1 MILDAVR
8 MAWRSLRTN
17 RIRSL
22 LTMLGIIVG
31 IAAVI
36 AVVSIGEGG
45 KDAIL
50 GQFRQIGAN
59 QFLLEVTDRRS
70 QSTLVTPEDLELL
83 RSGLDGLEA
92 VSALRQR
99 LGLTHKTRPDGSKG
113 AESYAIIAAIDPW
126 YTEILE
132 LETIAGRQFTDSDH
146 RQGRPVLLLSESTAQ
161 AIFGTTEVVG
171 RDLELT
177 LSNYRLQGLV
187 VGVVRTLSGSMQSE
201 FGQMADS
208 GMMERVPGEL
218 FIPLATLERLEG
230 RPDGYAMLMAA
241 SSGPE
246 NTAEVAGR
254 LSAFL
259 RRRHPEATESSYRT
273 VIIADILQQVDTVI
287 GYITAFIAVVAG
299 ISLVVGG
306 IGVMNIM
313 LVSVTERTREIGIR
327 RAVGARTRDILTQ
340 ILAEATVL
348 TAIGGILGVVLGLVF
363 SYIVTRIVGF
373 GMVVDPRVIALAV
386 LFASAVGLFFG
397 LYPARR
403 AARLDP
409 IEALRHE

>member
-1 MILDAVR
+1 MIRDAVR
-8 MAWRSLRTN
+8 MAWRSLRAN

-50 GQFRQIGAN
+50 GQFREIGAN

-70 QSTLVTPEDLELL
+70 GDTLVTPEDLELL

-92 VSALRQR
+92 VSALQQR
-99 LGLTHKTRPDGSKG
+99 LGLTRKARPDGR
-113 AESYAIIAAIDPW
+113 ESTEGYAIVAAIDPW
-126 YTEILE
+126 YTDILA

-146 RQGRPVLLLSESTAQ
+146 HQGTPVILVSESTAE
-161 AIFGTTEVVG
+161 ALYGTTDAVG
-171 RDLELT
+171 RDLDLT
-177 LSNYRLQGLV
+177 LSNYRLQARV
-187 VGVVRTLSGSMQSE
+187 VGVVRTLSGSLQSE
-201 FGQMADS
+201 YGQMADA

-230 RPDGYAMLMAA
+230 RPDGYVMLMAA
-241 SSGPE
+241 STGPE
-246 NTAEVAGR
+246 NTGEVAER
-254 LSAFL
+254 LTAFL
-259 RRRHPEATESSYRT
+259 RRRHPEATGNSYR
-273 VIIADILQQVDTVI
+273 VVVIADILEQVDTVI

-327 RAVGARTRDILTQ
+327 RAVGARTRDILAQ
-340 ILAEATVL
+340 ILAEAMVL
-348 TAIGGILGVVLGLVF
+348 TFIGGVLGVVLGLVF
-363 SYIVTRIVGF
+363 TYIVTRIVGF
-373 GMVVDPRVIALAV
+373 SMVFDPRVIVLAV
-386 LFASAVGLFFG
+386 LFSSAVGLFFG